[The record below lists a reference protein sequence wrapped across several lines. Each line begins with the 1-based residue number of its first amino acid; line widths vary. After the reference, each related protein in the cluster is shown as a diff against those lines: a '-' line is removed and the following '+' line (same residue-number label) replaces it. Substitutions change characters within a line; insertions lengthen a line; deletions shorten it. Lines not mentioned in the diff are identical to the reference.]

1 QGNPGGGSMAEMF
14 LEGINRPRLER
25 MHPAWQLSAISHSP
39 SSLYY
44 LPTAWLQSRTLEAL
58 AAGQLFSIYLG
69 HSNARGWST
78 LNTNFMRAKDWAKV
92 NLAQGQGILFSC
104 GCYGCQWDRGPGQ
117 AYGLAAIRNPTGPA
131 AVIGAYGESFSA
143 PGLLAVDRLLRCCA
157 RAPFPTRLAD
167 YWLAVQDGLA
177 EGEIDPTTF
186 GLLDMAD
193 GTGGKVPLP
202 VQRREHLEMWTLFG
216 DPALRLPILPLTIS
230 MKATNSASPARRIN
244 IEGEL
249 PEKLAGATV
258 GVALER

>member
-1 QGNPGGGSMAEMF
+1 
-14 LEGINRPRLER
+14 
-25 MHPAWQLSAISHSP
+25 
-39 SSLYY
+39 
-44 LPTAWLQSRTLEAL
+44 
-58 AAGQLFSIYLG
+58 
-69 HSNARGWST
+69 
-78 LNTNFMRAKDWAKV
+78 
-92 NLAQGQGILFSC
+92 
-104 GCYGCQWDRGPGQ
+104 
-117 AYGLAAIRNPTGPA
+117 
-131 AVIGAYGESFSA
+131 VIGAYGESFSA
-143 PGLLAVDRLLRCCA
+143 PGLLAVDGLLRCCA

-230 MKATNSASPARRIN
+230 MKATNSASPARRID
-244 IEGEL
+244 IEGKL

-258 GVALER
+258 RVALERALGARPGDLQPLPSSES